1 MPASVV
7 RGLLWR
13 IKQRVPGPKPENF
26 HFIDV
31 GKTGRMEEIN

>member
-1 MPASVV
+1 MEDKAKSSRPQT
-7 RGLLWR
+7 R
-13 IKQRVPGPKPENF
+13 NF